1 MSPNDPSSRASDAP
15 DASSEALSR
24 LPRSFGR
31 YTLFDVIGRGGM
43 AEIFL
48 ARSENDLGATRLC
61 AVKQILPAYSADP
74 QFADMLIFEAKLAAR
89 LNHTNIV
96 QVLDLGRSNDQ
107 LFIAMDYVEGFDLNA
122 LLRQC
127 TQTKTALP
135 LEYALY
141 IVTSVLTALDYA
153 HRRLDESGASL
164 GVVHRD
170 ISPSNVLVSFG
181 GEVKLCDFGIA
192 HANDIVAKSAPDEAA
207 IKGKA
212 GYMSPEHARG
222 EAVDARSDLF
232 AVGILMWELLSGRR
246 MYKADGSETL
256 LAVARRADVPTLESS
271 AADEALTAI
280 VMSVLT
286 VDREKRAQSAGELLS
301 GLERWMQARH
311 LSVNALKFGE
321 WLSDRFG
328 NEIVEHRRARER
340 RLPKSTP
347 PPPPPIPA
355 SPSGPPPA
363 AMGLGIRLS
372 EIGGVLAPPKVPP
385 MRPVLVSSGAMENFL
400 DELQK
405 SKRADLD
412 TDPPPPEDEWDTAAS
427 MKFPEPPRV
436 PDAKIPSPRIS
447 ERAEHPGRNES
458 LRASA
463 NAPSYQKALFIFALA
478 LVVLALVVVFRR

>member
-1 MSPNDPSSRASDAP
+1 
-15 DASSEALSR
+15 
-24 LPRSFGR
+24 
-31 YTLFDVIGRGGM
+31 M

-48 ARSENDLGATRLC
+48 ARSENDLGATRLY

-96 QVLDLGRSNDQ
+96 QVFDLGRFDDQ

-122 LLRQC
+122 LLRRC

-141 IVTSVLTALDYA
+141 VVTSVLTALDYA
-153 HRRLDESGASL
+153 HRRLDDTGASL

-192 HANDIVAKSAPDEAA
+192 HANDVVTKSAPEEAA

-222 EAVDARSDLF
+222 EFVDARSDLF
-232 AVGILMWELLSGRR
+232 AVGILLWELLSGRR
-246 MYKADGSETL
+246 MYKAEGSETL
-256 LAVARRADVPTLESS
+256 LAVARRAEVPTLESS
-271 AADEALTAI
+271 AADEELKAI
-280 VMSVLT
+280 VMSALT
-286 VDREKRAQSAGELLS
+286 VDREKRTQSAGEMLS
-301 GLERWMQARH
+301 ALERWMQARH

-328 NEIVEHRRARER
+328 NEIVEHRRERER

-355 SPSGPPPA
+355 SPSGPPPQ

-372 EIGGVLAPPKVPP
+372 EIGGVLAPQPKKLPP

-400 DELQK
+400 GELQK
-405 SKRADLD
+405 AKRSDLD
-412 TDPPPPEDEWDTAAS
+412 TDPPPSEEEWDTSAS
-427 MKFPEPPRV
+427 LKFPEPPRV
-436 PDAKIPSPRIS
+436 PNAKGSSPKIT
-447 ERAEHPGRNES
+447 ERKES
-458 LRASA
+458 VSA
-463 NAPSYQKALFIFALA
+463 PPRAPSYQKPLFIFALA
-478 LVVLALVVVFRR
+478 LVVLALVIVFRR